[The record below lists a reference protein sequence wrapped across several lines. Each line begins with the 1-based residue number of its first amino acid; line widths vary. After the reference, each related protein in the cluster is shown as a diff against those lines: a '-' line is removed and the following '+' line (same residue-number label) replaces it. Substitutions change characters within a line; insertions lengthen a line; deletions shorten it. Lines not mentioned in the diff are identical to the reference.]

1 MANIPG
7 PAGRR
12 PVVLVTRDS
21 AYGRRSNI
29 TIAPVTSRI
38 RGILSE
44 VRLYPAD
51 GLARE
56 CVADLD
62 SMTTVHVNHILHYVT
77 TLSAAKMQEVDSAIR
92 FALDL

>member
-12 PVVLVTRDS
+12 PVVLVTRES

-29 TIAPVTSRI
+29 TVAPVTSRI
-38 RGILSE
+38 RGIRTE

-62 SMTTVHVNHILHYVT
+62 SMTTVHVNYILHYIT
-77 TLSAAKMQEVDSAIR
+77 TLSTAKMQEVNSAIR